1 MRKILAPNEL
11 KENSDLTLL
20 ITAFIG
26 YIVSIA
32 GISSLLGFLYSFGF
46 SLIVLFIMITYS
58 LSKKIEL
65 ISTAVAIMSIGLS
78 FTNNKD
84 FLVFLMISIIL
95 VIISIVNKSVEKLVV
110 ADLFIATNVMAIT
123 YIISNGI
130 YDFKNILF
138 LFLLT
143 VSLKYVYVVYLN
155 TDKKADKINNTWT
168 IVTGI
173 IIILKIVY

>member
-1 MRKILAPNEL
+1 MRKLLAPNEL
-11 KENSDLTLL
+11 KESDLTLL

-32 GISSLLGFLYSFGF
+32 GISSLLGFVYSFGL

-58 LSKKIEL
+58 LSKRIEL
-65 ISTAVAIMSIGLS
+65 VSTALVIMSIGLS
-78 FTNNKD
+78 FSNKD
-84 FLVFLMISIIL
+84 FLVCLVISVIL
-95 VIISIVNKSVEKLVV
+95 VMISIVNKSVEKLVV
-110 ADLFIATNVMAIT
+110 ADLFIATNIMAIT
-123 YIISNGI
+123 YVISNGI

-138 LFLLT
+138 LFLLAG
-143 VSLKYVYVVYLN
+143 SLKYVYVVYLN
-155 TDKKADKINNTWT
+155 TDKKADKLNNTWT

>member
-11 KENSDLTLL
+11 RETDLTLL

-26 YIVSIA
+26 YVVSIA
-32 GISSLLGFLYSFGF
+32 GISSLLGFVYSFGF
-46 SLIVLFIMITYS
+46 SLIVLFIMISYS
-58 LSKKIEL
+58 LSKRIEL
-65 ISTAVAIMSIGLS
+65 ISTALVIMSIGLS
-78 FTNNKD
+78 FNNKE
-84 FLVFLMISIIL
+84 FLVCLIISLIL

-110 ADLFIATNVMAIT
+110 ADLFIATNIMAIT
-123 YIISNGI
+123 YIFSNGL

-143 VSLKYVYVVYLN
+143 GSLKYVYVIYLN
-155 TDKKADKINNTWT
+155 SNKKADKLNNTWT